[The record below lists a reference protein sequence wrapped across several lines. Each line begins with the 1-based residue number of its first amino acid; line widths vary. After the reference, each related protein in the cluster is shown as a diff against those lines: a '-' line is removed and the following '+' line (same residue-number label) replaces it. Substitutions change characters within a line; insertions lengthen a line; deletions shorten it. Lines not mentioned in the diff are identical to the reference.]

1 MKVKVAYTIDFDD
14 VPELMETL
22 LSSIK
27 QSLSDCSQR
36 LKFKP
41 NDLARMA
48 EEFQEAR
55 IKLEII
61 DNQIQ
66 DIMQITIGWLDAG
79 EPVDESDLISESKL
93 ETSEELNEEP
103 N

>member
-1 MKVKVAYTIDFDD
+1 MKVKIAYTIDFDD

-27 QSLSDCSQR
+27 QGLSDCSQR

-41 NDLARMA
+41 NDFNRMS

-66 DIMQITIGWLDAG
+66 DILQITAGWLDAG
-79 EPVDESDLISESKL
+79 QATDEPESKL
-93 ETSEELNEEP
+93 GPTEKFDEE
-103 N
+103 